1 MEAEGFPPIYRT
13 QRRLWGAKT
22 GPSQFLMPRPPSRIR
37 VAMADDHVIFLDAL
51 RALLSLETDMEIVAQ
66 AQDGAGLLEML
77 NDAQPDILLL
87 DLKMPGLDGLAT
99 LHRVQRRQWKTRII
113 VLTAS
118 EDERDYAQ
126 AIQLGASGFVLKQQA
141 TEVLI
146 EAIRKTFRGEPWT
159 PHSPKRAVRRE
170 EPDFPLTE
178 REKQVADLVAQGLMN
193 KEIAEKIFIS
203 EETVKN
209 HLHNI
214 FEKLGVS
221 DRLELALYLVRRKLA
236 SGQI

>member
-1 MEAEGFPPIYRT
+1 
-13 QRRLWGAKT
+13 
-22 GPSQFLMPRPPSRIR
+22 MPRPPARIR
-37 VAMADDHVIFLDAL
+37 IALADDHLIFLDAL

-66 AQDGAGLLEML
+66 AQDGAGALEML

-87 DLKMPGLDGLAT
+87 DLKMPGLDGLAA
-99 LHRVQRRQWKTRII
+99 LHHVQRRRWKTRII

-126 AIQLGASGFVLKQQA
+126 AIQLGASGFVLKQEA

-146 EAIRKTFRGEPWT
+146 EAIRKTYRGEMWT
-159 PHSPKRAVRRE
+159 PHAPKRAARRDE
-170 EPDFPLTE
+170 SDFPLTE

-193 KEIAEKIFIS
+193 KEIAKKIFIS
-203 EETVKN
+203 EQTVKN

-221 DRLELALYLVRRKLA
+221 DRLELALYLVHRKQAL
-236 SGQI
+236 GGV